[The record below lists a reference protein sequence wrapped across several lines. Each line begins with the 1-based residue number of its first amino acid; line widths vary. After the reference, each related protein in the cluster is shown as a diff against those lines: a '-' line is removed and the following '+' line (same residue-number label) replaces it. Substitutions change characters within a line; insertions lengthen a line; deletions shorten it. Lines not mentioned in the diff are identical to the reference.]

1 MYYEERASISSSAQF
16 PVHLTRIFN
25 VSLQSLISAFCRF
38 SSQVVNFPVC
48 ISSHEAGRSY
58 HRNALLF
65 NVGLVRIRKSDKE
78 IVALIKPLI
87 MYIRFH
93 GRLLNPGKRM
103 CTMSSDK
110 EIVALIKPLIMYI
123 RFHEGVLNP

>member
-1 MYYEERASISSSAQF
+1 
-16 PVHLTRIFN
+16 
-25 VSLQSLISAFCRF
+25 
-38 SSQVVNFPVC
+38 
-48 ISSHEAGRSY
+48 
-58 HRNALLF
+58 
-65 NVGLVRIRKSDKE
+65 
-78 IVALIKPLI
+78 